1 MNGFSFGCSI
11 INKWKLITNVHLQSV
26 NRMVKEIIINSST
39 SQTRVAI
46 TEDGNLVDF
55 FIDHPEKRRM
65 VGDIH
70 LGKVARVLPGIKAAF
85 IDIGMKH
92 DAFLHFSDIG
102 DRLEGLQS
110 ILDEDSDIE
119 DEEDEPVNESAQV
132 QVERPKAGEML
143 KREIPIPKLYKGQ
156 EILVQITKEPVGNK
170 GVRVT
175 SSISLPGRFCVLLP
189 FDNKIGISK
198 KIPDFK
204 ERRRL
209 KHIAR
214 GIIPENCG
222 LIIRTAAKEQS
233 EEALSED
240 LKYLLKTWEEMQSA
254 VKSEK
259 PPAIIYQ
266 DLSTTSSVIRDLF
279 TPDVSKIFID
289 SRKLFKQI
297 KNYIHLLQPLLVDK
311 IELFKEQVSIFES
324 FKIEEQIKM
333 LMGHKVPLPSG
344 GYIIIDYTEAMV
356 VVDVNS
362 GRYAAKKDQEL
373 NSLKTDLE
381 ASREIARQLRLR
393 DIGGL
398 IVVDFI
404 DLEDEKNRKKIYD
417 ELKKEFRRDRAKV
430 TVLPMTEFGLVQIT
444 RQRIRENILHVM
456 NEVCPFCNGTGL
468 LTKRSNLIHEI
479 EEWLKQFKRNS
490 KEKILIL
497 NVHPTLG
504 EKLREGKIQTLT
516 KFQFKYFVRIKLN
529 ESETINPTTFQFISG
544 KTQKDITADYIV

>member
-1 MNGFSFGCSI
+1 
-11 INKWKLITNVHLQSV
+11 
-26 NRMVKEIIINSST
+26 MVKEIIINSST

-65 VGDIH
+65 VGDIY

-119 DEEDEPVNESAQV
+119 EEDDEPVSGPMQV
-132 QVERPKAGEML
+132 QVERPKMGEQFR
-143 KREIPIPKLYKGQ
+143 KEIPIPKLHKGQ

-189 FDNKIGISK
+189 FDNKVGISK

-233 EEALSED
+233 EDALSED
-240 LKYLLKTWEEMQSA
+240 LKYLLKTWDDLQAS
-254 VKSEK
+254 VKTEK
-259 PPAIIYQ
+259 PPALVYQ

-311 IELFKEQVSIFES
+311 IELFKDQVSIFES

-344 GYIIIDYTEAMV
+344 GYIIIDHTEAMV

-479 EEWLKQFKRNS
+479 EEWLRQFKRNS
-490 KEKILIL
+490 KEKVLIL

-504 EKLREGKIQTLT
+504 EKLKIGRIKTLT

-529 ESETINPTTFQFISG
+529 ESESINPTTFQFISA
-544 KTQKDITADYIV
+544 KTQKDITTDFIV